1 MSKSNDSN
9 KSNTVNSGGAP
20 KPTQEERDRE
30 FAGITGNVRLKGEDP
45 SPDDRGRGEITSRD
59 PAPAIEIDHS

>member
-1 MSKSNDSN
+1 MSKSSDSN

-30 FAGITGNVRLKGEDP
+30 FADITGNVRLKGEDP
-45 SPDDRGRGEITSRD
+45 SPDDRGETTSRE
-59 PAPAIEIDHS
+59 PAPAIDIDNS